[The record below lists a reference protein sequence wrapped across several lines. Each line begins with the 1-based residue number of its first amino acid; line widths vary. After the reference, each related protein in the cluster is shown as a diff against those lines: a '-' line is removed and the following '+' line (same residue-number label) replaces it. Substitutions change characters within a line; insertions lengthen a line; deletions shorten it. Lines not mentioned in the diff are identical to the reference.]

1 MAQPTYGGSMGTYVF
16 KSIKDPDNKYDI
28 SDITFE
34 VETLKKSD
42 LIEQFVIFLQACG
55 YSVEDL
61 NELIG

>member
-1 MAQPTYGGSMGTYVF
+1 MGTYVF
-16 KSIKDPDNKYDI
+16 KSIKDPDNTYDI

-61 NELIG
+61 DEFLK